1 MKLTPDR
8 PSYHSHPDD
17 AWTPVLVAVVN
28 NSRDFDLAR
37 DQHWYRIPVNRAP
50 RQIAA
55 EYLALYQTSAF
66 GPEGQHIRF
75 YAPIL
80 RYHLLTRADLLPG
93 ERDHPRASDQ
103 YFKIEIGDLQSLD
116 RPIPNHSQPRLTF
129 IYTTF
134 DRLFQATEIKDLWL
148 RSAARERLYAAV
160 KERGLAVEC
169 WYPVEMGD
177 RPEADLA
184 LFGPEGRL
192 TIYIDEPAWEE
203 LDEPNPGYPPTPT
216 APSAEDAIHID
227 ARMVLR
233 DPAAVLGE
241 ILRERPLGFPKP

>member
-8 PSYHSHPDD
+8 PAYHPHPDD

-66 GPEGQHIRF
+66 GSEGQRIRF

-80 RYHLLTRADLLPG
+80 RYHLLTRADLLPD
-93 ERDHPRASDQ
+93 ERDHPRAADP
-103 YFKIEIGDLQSLD
+103 YFKLEIGDLQSLD
-116 RPIPNHSQPRLTF
+116 RPIPNQSQPRLTF

-134 DRLFQATEIKDLWL
+134 DRLFQAAEVKDLWL
-148 RSAARERLYAAV
+148 RTAAREKLYAAV

-203 LDEPNPGYPPTPT
+203 LDEPEPKYRPTSGESP
-216 APSAEDAIHID
+216 AESAIHVD
-227 ARMVLR
+227 ARSILR
-233 DPAAVLGE
+233 DPAAALGVILGE
-241 ILRERPLGFPKP
+241 GGDL